1 MKKMFAIVLALMLCI
16 GVMSVA
22 ASAAFDNV
30 NSLAIVGTGIP
41 GVKDWTPE
49 DPAGDMTE
57 VSEGIYEKTLDL
69 PAGTSMNF
77 KIAGND
83 AWDDT
88 CNFGSANIVLGEVAD
103 LECSGGSGDMNFTA
117 DSAMTI
123 KITVDLTGDVATILV
138 ANVDGSDPVDPPVDD
153 PVDPPVNDPVDPPA
167 GDVSYYVAGVEAL
180 CGSNWVQN
188 DENNKMTAGDNGIY
202 SITYKNVAAGDY
214 SLKVT
219 DGTWDN
225 SWGGEGENG
234 NYDFKVEA
242 AADVVVEFDSVNKV
256 VTVKVGGKAPESKPE
271 NNKPVDPNANYFV
284 AGVAGICGSEW
295 KENDPANKMTY
306 KDGVYTITYKDVA
319 AGKYSLKVTDGTWIN
334 SWGGNGENG
343 NFDFEVTAKNDVTVE
358 FNPAKGQVS
367 IIIGNERIDGPATTG
382 DVSLAA
388 VSVALLAATAGLVAI
403 VSKKKEF

>member
-41 GVKDWTPE
+41 GVAEWKPE

-180 CGSNWVQN
+180 CGSNWDEN
-188 DENNKMTAGDNGIY
+188 DEANKMTAGNNGIY
-202 SITYKNVAAGDY
+202 TITYKSVAAGDY
-214 SLKVT
+214 ELKVT
-219 DGTWDN
+219 DGTWTN
-225 SWGGEGENG
+225 SWPADNVKFNVAE
-234 NYDFKVEA
+234 
-242 AADVVVEFDSVNKV
+242 AADVTVEFNAETKEVA
-256 VTVKVGGKAPESKPE
+256 VKVGGKAPETKPE
-271 NNKPVDPNANYFV
+271 DEKKPEVDPNASYYV
-284 AGVAGICGSEW
+284 AGVSALCGSEW
-295 KENDPANKMTY
+295 KENDAANKMTY
-306 KDGVYTITYKDVA
+306 KDGIYTITYKGVA
-319 AGKYSLKVTDGTWIN
+319 AGKYSLKVTDGTWTN

-358 FNPAKGQVS
+358 FNPAKNQVS
-367 IIIGNERIDGPATTG
+367 VIIGNERIDGPATTG

-388 VSVALLAATAGLVAI
+388 VSVALLAATAGLVAV